1 MTGARPS
8 LNPALNPAL
17 NPSPNPARDQPLILH
32 HYDGSP
38 FSEKLR
44 LIFGFK
50 GLAWRSVKVP
60 VILPKPDVVAL
71 TGGYRKTP
79 IVQVGADVYCDTAL
93 IARLIEERAPAPTLY
108 PASAPLAP
116 LLAQWADS
124 TLFWTVIP
132 HALQPAGAAHIFKGL
147 APEVVKGFAA
157 DRAPFTAGMKRQTA
171 ADATANLGCCLAAL
185 DAQLAGGRPWLMG
198 QDASI
203 ADFAVAHCAW
213 YVRRA
218 GPMADVF
225 RPHPHFSAWLDRVLA
240 LGHGSPERIDSD
252 EALRV
257 AATATLHAKCSVAQ
271 GLGFEAG
278 QAVTVTPTDY
288 GQDAVAGTL
297 VGLSDVEVV
306 VHRQDPRAGTVHVH
320 FPRAGFQIKQE
331 SP

>member
-1 MTGARPS
+1 MTSGH
-8 LNPALNPAL
+8 
-17 NPSPNPARDQPLILH
+17 QELILH

-50 GLAWRSVKVP
+50 GMAWRSVKIP

-79 IVQVGADVYCDTAL
+79 IVQVGADVYGDTAL
-93 IARLIEERAPAPTLY
+93 IARLIEQRTPSPALY

-132 HALQPAGAAHIFKGL
+132 YAMQPAGAAHIFKGVS
-147 APEVVKGFAA
+147 PEVVKGFAA

-171 ADATANLGCCLAAL
+171 ADATANLGRYLSAL
-185 DAQLAGGRPWLMG
+185 DAQLADGRPWLLG
-198 QDASI
+198 PEASI
-203 ADFAVAHCAW
+203 ADFSVAHCAW

-218 GPMADVF
+218 GPLADVF
-225 RPHPHFSAWLDRVLA
+225 KGHAHFSAWLGRVLA
-240 LGHGSPERIDSD
+240 LGHGSPERMDSA
-252 EALRV
+252 EALRL
-257 AATATLHAKCSVAQ
+257 AASATSHAACSVAPEM
-271 GLGFEAG
+271 GFEAG
-278 QAVTVTPTDY
+278 QPVTVTPTDY
-288 GQDAVAGTL
+288 GQDPVTGTL
-297 VGLSDVEVV
+297 VGLSNDEVV
-306 VHRQDPRAGTVHVH
+306 VRRVDPRAGTVHVH

-331 SP
+331 TP

>member
-1 MTGARPS
+1 MTSAHS
-8 LNPALNPAL
+8 E
-17 NPSPNPARDQPLILH
+17 LILH

-50 GLAWRSVKVP
+50 GMAWRSVKIP

-93 IARLIEERAPAPTLY
+93 IARLVEQRKPTPTLY
-108 PASAPLAP
+108 PAGTALAP

-132 HALQPAGAAHIFKGL
+132 YSLQPAGAAHIFNGVP
-147 APEVVKGFAA
+147 PEVVKGFAA
-157 DRAPFTAGMKRQTA
+157 DRAPFTAGMRRQTA
-171 ADATANLGCCLAAL
+171 ADATANLANHLALL
-185 DAQLAGGRPWLMG
+185 DAQLADGRPWLMG
-198 QDASI
+198 PEASI
-203 ADFAVAHCAW
+203 ADFSVAHCAW

-225 RPHPHFSAWLDRVLA
+225 IAYTHFSAWLDRVLA
-240 LGHGSPERIDSD
+240 LGHGNPERMDSA
-252 EALRV
+252 EALRL
-257 AATATLHAKCSVAQ
+257 AATATSHAACSVVQ

-288 GQDAVAGTL
+288 GQDPVAGTL
-297 VGLSDVEVV
+297 VGLSNDEVV
-306 VHRQDPRAGTVHVH
+306 VRRSDARAGTVHVH

-331 SP
+331 TT